1 MLGCKKFNP
10 EQYYKLRKGEWF
22 IYHVFTDGLDEYVTS
37 INEAVS
43 IVRKWFKEGERN
55 LRIYLEVEDEMETNE
70 ITGIFFY
77 GEFPE

>member
-22 IYHVFTDGLDEYVTS
+22 IYHVFTDGLDGYVTS

-55 LRIYLEVEDEMETNE
+55 LRIYLEVEDEMETNV
-70 ITGIFFY
+70 TGIFFY